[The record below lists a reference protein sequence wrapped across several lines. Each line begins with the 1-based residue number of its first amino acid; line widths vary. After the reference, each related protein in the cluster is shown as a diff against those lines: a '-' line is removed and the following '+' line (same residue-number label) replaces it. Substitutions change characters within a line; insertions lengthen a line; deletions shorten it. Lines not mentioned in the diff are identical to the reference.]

1 MVKRLALVTV
11 IVVVVGWLLTP
22 PRPPNFSNPVPL
34 PLNETT
40 TTTTT
45 TVQTSNIIRMLD
57 TVVLPH
63 NMLCPQWAQIAVDV
77 GWREE
82 DLPMLDYVIHRESR
96 CFIDA
101 YSNRDPNGG
110 SYGLAQVNGYWCRP
124 SRWYPQGYLQAFGV
138 LEQCSDLLHPRT
150 NLLSAR
156 LIWLYS
162 DREHNNGWLPW
173 RT

>member
-11 IVVVVGWLLTP
+11 IVLVVGWLLTP
-22 PRPPNFSNPVPL
+22 PKPPDFKNTVPL
-34 PLNETT
+34 RPSTT
-40 TTTTT
+40 TTTMPPSTT
-45 TVQTSNIIRMLD
+45 IRILD

-96 CFIDA
+96 CFVDA

-124 SRWYPQGYLQAFGV
+124 SQWHPQGYLQAFGV

-162 DREHNNGWLPW
+162 DDKHGDGWLPW
-173 RT
+173 QT

>member
-1 MVKRLALVTV
+1 MVKRLALVIVTV
-11 IVVVVGWLLTP
+11 LVVGWLLTP
-22 PRPPNFSNPVPL
+22 PRL
-34 PLNETT
+34 PSQEV
-40 TTTTT
+40 
-45 TVQTSNIIRMLD
+45 TVTSFD
-57 TVVLPH
+57 TVIEPVEPIPIQHKDVIILPH

-96 CFIDA
+96 CFVDA

-124 SRWYPQGYLQAFGV
+124 SQWHPQGYLQAFGV
-138 LEQCSDLLHPRT
+138 LEQCGDLLHPRT

-162 DREHNNGWLPW
+162 DDKHGDGWLPW
-173 RT
+173 QT

>member
-1 MVKRLALVTV
+1 MVKRLTLIMLCVL
-11 IVVVVGWLLTP
+11 IVGFLLTP
-22 PRPPNFSNPVPL
+22 PKPPEFRNAVPL
-34 PLNETT
+34 PPNATT
-40 TTTTT
+40 AER
-45 TVQTSNIIRMLD
+45 VEPIPIRHDD

-96 CFIDA
+96 CFTA
-101 YSNRDPNGG
+101 SYSNQDPNGG
-110 SYGLAQVNGYWCRP
+110 SYGLAQVNGYWCEP
-124 SRWYPQGYLQAFGV
+124 SQWYPQGYLQAFGV
-138 LEQCSDLLHPRT
+138 LEQCGDLLHPRT

-162 DREHNNGWLPW
+162 DDKHGDGWLPW
-173 RT
+173 QT